1 MTKILACIDA
11 SAYAASVVNLAAW
24 ASKRLALPVE
34 LLHVVQRKDAVAQRH
49 DLSGTI
55 GLGAKS
61 ELLEEL
67 TRLEEADSRLQIERG
82 RVLLATM
89 ADRLRADGA
98 TAIAPLHRHGGI
110 VETIIEREEDAR
122 VVVIGKRGASHEFA
136 TDHIGSKIERV
147 VRASAKPV
155 LIASRT
161 VQAPQSVVLAYDGSK
176 PADRALERVA
186 NSPLFAG
193 LPVQVVTVG
202 PDDDKH
208 RALLDKARAALSASA
223 TVTATILSGKPEDA
237 IAELMNEKPQ
247 ALLVMGA
254 YGHSPLR
261 TLIVGS
267 TTTTLIRTVHAPV
280 LLVR

>member
-11 SAYAASVVNLAAW
+11 SAYAASVCDLAAW
-24 ASKRLALPVE
+24 ASKRLALPIE

-49 DLSGTI
+49 DLSGAI
-55 GLGAKS
+55 GLGARS

-67 TRLEEADSRLQIERG
+67 TKLEEADAKLQVERG

-89 ADRLRADGA
+89 AERLREGGS
-98 TAIAPLHRHGGI
+98 TAVEPLHRHGGI
-110 VETIIEREEDAR
+110 VETILEREIDAR
-122 VVVIGKRGASHEFA
+122 VIVIGKRGASHEFA

-161 VQAPQSVVLAYDGSK
+161 IEEPQSVVLAYDGSA
-176 PADRALERVA
+176 PAGRALERVA
-186 NSPLFAG
+186 NSPLFSG
-193 LPVQVVTVG
+193 LPIHVVMVG

-208 RALLDKARAALSASA
+208 RRMLDEARAALAEDRA
-223 TVTATILSGKPEDA
+223 VELTIAQGKAEEV
-237 IAELMNEKPQ
+237 IAGMVERTPHS
-247 ALLVMGA
+247 LLVMGA

-267 TTTTLIRTVHAPV
+267 TTTALIRTVHVPV